1 MTASGDSEL
10 LFEQGLQAYGRGDA
24 SAAESA
30 FRTLVDQGHEG
41 TDVLYNLGTTALA
54 QGKIGEA
61 IYALEQ
67 ARRAGGGSDVEA
79 NLSIARGRQ
88 LDQLVG
94 GLGEEPFVE
103 RVASATSSGPAGASF
118 AVLWAVGFLLLA
130 ARLLLRR
137 GQGWLLAGGI
147 TALVLAAPS
156 AGVLAAH
163 YYSGEAVNEGV
174 VLAHTLPVHEVPEPR
189 SKVAFELHPGVKLR
203 MLDRSGDFV
212 RVRLPNGLEGWT
224 DPAGVSP
231 LR

>member
-1 MTASGDSEL
+1 MAGDPAL
-10 LFEQGLQAYGRGDA
+10 LFQQGLAAYGRGDA
-24 SAAESA
+24 GAAEEA
-30 FRTLVDQGHEG
+30 FRTLVTQGHDG
-41 TDVLYNLGTTALA
+41 PDVLYNLGTTALA

-79 NLSIARGRQ
+79 NLTIARSRQ

-94 GLGEEPFVE
+94 GQSEEPFVE
-103 RVASATSSGPAGASF
+103 RLSAATSPALAGGLF
-118 AVLWAVGFLLLA
+118 AGLWALGFLLLA
-130 ARLLLRR
+130 TRLFLRR
-137 GQGWLLAGGI
+137 WRGWLLGGAAS
-147 TALVLAAPS
+147 ALVLSAP
-156 AGVLAAH
+156 AGVVLAAH
-163 YYSGEAVNEGV
+163 LYSQEAVQEGV
-174 VLAHTLPVHEVPEPR
+174 VLARTLPVHEVPEAR
-189 SKVAFELHPGVKLR
+189 SKVSFELHPGVKLR

>member
-1 MTASGDSEL
+1 MPGDPDL
-10 LFEQGLQAYGRGDA
+10 LFQQGLAAYGRGDLTG
-24 SAAESA
+24 AEDA
-30 FRTLVDQGHEG
+30 FRTLVQQGHDG
-41 TDVLYNLGTTALA
+41 PDVLYNLGTTALA

-79 NLSIARGRQ
+79 NLTIARSRQ

-94 GLGEEPFVE
+94 AQGEETFVE
-103 RVASATSSGPAGASF
+103 RVAGATSPGLAGGMFVA
-118 AVLWAVGFLLLA
+118 LWAVGFLLLA
-130 ARLLLRR
+130 ARLVLHRWR
-137 GQGWLLAGGI
+137 GWMLGGAVSALALSVPAG
-147 TALVLAAPS
+147 AVLATH
-156 AGVLAAH
+156 L
-163 YYSGEAVNEGV
+163 YSQEAVHEGV
-174 VLAHTLPVHEVPEPR
+174 VLARTLPVHEVPEPK
-189 SKVAFELHPGVKLR
+189 SKVSFELHPGVKLR

>member
-1 MTASGDSEL
+1 MSSSSSSEL

-24 SAAESA
+24 AAAESA

-41 TDVLYNLGTTALA
+41 TDVLYNLGTAALA

-67 ARRAGGGSDVEA
+67 ARRAGGGGDVEA
-79 NLSIARGRQ
+79 NLAIARGRQ

-94 GLGEEPFVE
+94 SVGEEPFVE
-103 RVASATSSGPAGASF
+103 RVANATSVGTVGASF
-118 AVLWAVGFLLLA
+118 AGLWALGFVLLA
-130 ARLLLRR
+130 LRPLLRR
-137 GQGWLLAGGI
+137 GQGWLLGAGI
-147 TALVLAAPS
+147 AALVLAVPAAAVLS
-156 AGVLAAH
+156 AHV
-163 YYSGEAVNEGV
+163 YSGEAVNEGV
-174 VLAHTLPVHEVPEPR
+174 VLAHTLQVHEVPEPR

-224 DPAGVSP
+224 DPSGVSP

>member
-1 MTASGDSEL
+1 MPGDPDL
-10 LFEQGLQAYGRGDA
+10 LFQQGLAAYGRGDLA
-24 SAAESA
+24 GAEDA
-30 FRTLVDQGHEG
+30 FRTLVQQGHDG
-41 TDVLYNLGTTALA
+41 PDVLYNLGTTALA

-67 ARRAGGGSDVEA
+67 ARRSGGGPDVEA
-79 NLSIARGRQ
+79 NLTIARGRQ

-94 GLGEEPFVE
+94 GIGEEPFVE
-103 RVASATSSGPAGASF
+103 RVANATSAGAAGGLF
-118 AVLWAVGFLLLA
+118 AGLWAFGFILLA
-130 ARLLLRR
+130 LRMLLRR
-137 GQGWLLAGGI
+137 GQGWFLGAGI
-147 TALVLAAPS
+147 TALVLAVPA
-156 AGVLAAH
+156 AAVLGAH
-163 YYSGEAVNEGV
+163 FYSGEAVREGV
-174 VLAHTLPVHEVPEPR
+174 VLAHTLQVHEVPEPR